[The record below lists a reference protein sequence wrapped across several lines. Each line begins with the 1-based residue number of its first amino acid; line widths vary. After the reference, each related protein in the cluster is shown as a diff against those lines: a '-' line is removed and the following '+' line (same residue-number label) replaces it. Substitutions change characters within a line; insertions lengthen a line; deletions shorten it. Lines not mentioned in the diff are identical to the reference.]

1 MSEGPSAIGQLVDE
15 KIVAMDVWHCQ
26 CPVKSRRDHGI
37 GSVLDRID
45 VVIVRLT
52 SESGLQGY
60 GEASPWPVF
69 NGTAEA
75 SLAAFDRYF
84 KPHVLGARVVDHAAI
99 MQVASRVV
107 VDCNDAKAA
116 LETALLDLVGK
127 QLGVSVS
134 TLLGGAVRSSI
145 PLSCSIANPDFK
157 ADIAL
162 AEELREHGVNIVK
175 FKAGTHGH
183 AHDVM
188 RIEYFQKH
196 FPEFSLRVDYNQGL
210 LPNEAIRCV
219 RDIDAMTVDFIEQPV
234 AARHWDFMTAIRVSI
249 DTPLLA
255 DESVFTPSDMVRAV
269 REKICDGVSVKIMKS
284 GGLKA
289 AQCIAG
295 IAEAAG
301 LSAYGG
307 DMFETGLA
315 HLAGTHMV
323 AATPAIQLG
332 CEFYQARFYLEED
345 LLIEPFPILDG
356 EVVVPV
362 SPGLGVDVDLD
373 KVRRMSVSQISH
385 EIR

>member
-1 MSEGPSAIGQLVDE
+1 MNDEKLDDE

-37 GSVLDRID
+37 GSVVDHID
-45 VVIVRLT
+45 VVVVRLT
-52 SESGLQGY
+52 SSSGLCGF

-84 KPHVLGARVVDHAAI
+84 KPYVLGASVAEHAVI
-99 MQVASRVV
+99 MQVTSRVV
-107 VDCNDAKAA
+107 VDCSDAKAA
-116 LETALLDLVGK
+116 LEAALLDLAGK
-127 QLGVSVS
+127 SLGVPVS
-134 TLLGGAVRSSI
+134 ALLGGAVRKTI
-145 PLSCSIANPDFK
+145 PLSCSIANPDFN

-162 AEELREHGVNIVK
+162 TEQLQAHGIRIVK

-183 AHDVM
+183 AHDIM

-210 LPNEAIRCV
+210 LPSEALRRV
-219 RDIDAMTVDFIEQPV
+219 RDIDSMQVDFIEQPV
-234 AARHWDFMTAIRVSI
+234 AARHWDCMASLRSAI

-255 DESVFTPSDMVRAV
+255 DESIFTPTDMVRAV
-269 REKICDGVSVKIMKS
+269 RERICDGVSVKIMKS

-289 AQCIAG
+289 SQCVAG

-301 LSAYGG
+301 LSVYGG

-315 HLAGTHMV
+315 HLAGTHMI
-323 AATPAIQLG
+323 AATPAITLG

-345 LLIEPFPILDG
+345 LLAEPFPIVDG
-356 EVVVPV
+356 EVVVP
-362 SPGLGVDVDLD
+362 SLPGLGVEVDLD
-373 KVRRMSVSQISH
+373 KVLSMSITSIRH
-385 EIR
+385 E

>member
-1 MSEGPSAIGQLVDE
+1 MNDEKLDDE

-37 GSVLDRID
+37 GSVVDHID
-45 VVIVRLT
+45 VVVVRLT
-52 SESGLQGY
+52 SSSGLCGF

-84 KPHVLGARVVDHAAI
+84 KPYVLGASVADHAAI

-107 VDCNDAKAA
+107 VDCSDAKAA
-116 LETALLDLVGK
+116 LEAALLDLAGK
-127 QLGVSVS
+127 SLGVPVS
-134 TLLGGAVRSSI
+134 TLLGGAVRKTI
-145 PLSCSIANPDFK
+145 PLSCSIANPDFN

-162 AEELREHGVNIVK
+162 TEQLQAHGIRIVK

-183 AHDVM
+183 AHDIM

-210 LPNEAIRCV
+210 LPSEALRYV
-219 RDIDAMTVDFIEQPV
+219 RDIDSMQVDFIEQPV
-234 AARHWDFMTAIRVSI
+234 AARHWDCMASLRSAI

-255 DESVFTPSDMVRAV
+255 DESIFTPTDMVRAV

-289 AQCIAG
+289 SQCVAG

-301 LSAYGG
+301 LAVYGG

-315 HLAGTHMV
+315 HLAGTHMI
-323 AATPAIQLG
+323 AATPAITLG

-345 LLIEPFPILDG
+345 LLAEPFPIAEG
-356 EVVVPV
+356 EVIVP
-362 SPGLGVDVDLD
+362 SLPGLGVEIDLD
-373 KVRRMSVSQISH
+373 KVRSMSIASIRH
-385 EIR
+385 E

>member
-1 MSEGPSAIGQLVDE
+1 MNLETRNDE

-37 GSVLDRID
+37 GSVLDHID

-52 SESGLQGY
+52 SESGLCGY

-84 KPHVLGARVVDHAAI
+84 KPHVLGAYVADHAAI
-99 MQVASRVV
+99 MQIASRVV
-107 VDCNDAKAA
+107 VDCADAKAA
-116 LETALLDLVGK
+116 LETALLDLAGK
-127 QLGVSVS
+127 RIGEPVS
-134 TLLGGAVRSSI
+134 TLLGGAVRQTI
-145 PLSCSIANPDFK
+145 PLSCSIANPDFN

-162 AEELREHGVNIVK
+162 TEQLREHGVHIVK

-183 AHDVM
+183 AHDIM

-196 FPEFSLRVDYNQGL
+196 FSEFSLRVDYNQGL
-210 LPNEAIRCV
+210 LPAEALRCV
-219 RDIDAMTVDFIEQPV
+219 RDIDSMHVDFIEQPV
-234 AARHWDFMTAIRVSI
+234 AARHWDCMASLRSAI

-255 DESVFTPSDMVRAV
+255 DESIFTPSDMVRAV

-284 GGLKA
+284 GGLKTG
-289 AQCIAG
+289 QCIAG

-301 LSAYGG
+301 LAAYGG

-315 HLAGTHMV
+315 HLAGTHMI
-323 AATPAIQLG
+323 AATPAITLG

-345 LLIEPFPILDG
+345 LLAEPFPIADG
-356 EVVVPV
+356 EVVVPS
-362 SPGLGVDVDLD
+362 SPGLGVEIDMD
-373 KVRRMSVSQISH
+373 KVRSMSINSVRH
-385 EIR
+385 G